1 MEKNNNEV
9 AIANETVE
17 HANKRLAEITE
28 EGFPFSFEEVKMT
41 VRTDS
46 AGIYIYSGATPV
58 CAVYRKGA
66 GADVIRQVKEAVW
79 TTVDATKVAVERRAG
94 LKAEAD
100 AMANDS
106 EQKEKAK
113 NALIAAGLSAD
124 MIDAGINADAA
135 KAVVEAAEK
144 AVKSANSGLF
154 LVTGGYA
161 RLKEVKMK
169 VEAYSSGIVVTAG
182 GKPCLVTRF
191 PKLFNAKGIERMTSF
206 IRAEIFALNESRR
219 RYFAEVNEISAK
231 IDEISAQAWHGEK
244 VAAVM

>member
-17 HANKRLAEITE
+17 HANKRLAEITA

-58 CAVYRKGA
+58 CAVYRK

-100 AMANDS
+100 AMANDA
-106 EQKEKAK
+106 EQRERAK
-113 NALIAAGLSAD
+113 NALLAAGLSTH
-124 MIDAGINADAA
+124 MIDDGINADAA
-135 KAVVEAAEK
+135 KALVEAAEK